1 MPMMFSSLVVLA
13 ALAVGSQ
20 AQAQGVY
27 RSIDES
33 GRVIYSDRP
42 AGKKSE
48 AVRSA
53 TPANPSRFEYESA
66 VMRAESERIH
76 MQRLEAENSQ
86 PRPFTVYDPRGL
98 QRPPYAP
105 QRYPAINIRLDP
117 NLPDSPPPSLDR
129 TYLYNGR

>member
-1 MPMMFSSLVVLA
+1 MIIRSLLA
-13 ALAVGSQ
+13 LGAVAFGSQ
-20 AQAQGVY
+20 AEAQSVY
-27 RSIDES
+27 RSVDES
-33 GRVIYSDRP
+33 GRIIYSDRP

-48 AVRSA
+48 AVKSA
-53 TPANPSRFEYESA
+53 TPANPSRYEYESA
-66 VMRAESERIH
+66 LMRAESERIH

-117 NLPDSPPPSLDR
+117 NLPDSPAPSLDR
-129 TYLYNGR
+129 TYLYDGR

>member
-1 MPMMFSSLVVLA
+1 MIIRSLFAVGAIALA
-13 ALAVGSQ
+13 AQ
-20 AQAQGVY
+20 AESQGVY

-48 AVRSA
+48 PVK
-53 TPANPSRFEYESA
+53 PAAPSSPSRFEYDSA
-66 VMRAESERIH
+66 VMRAESDRIQ
-76 MQRLEAENSQ
+76 MQRMEWEDRQ

-105 QRYPAINIRLDP
+105 PRQPGIHIRLDP
-117 NLPDSPPPSLDR
+117 NLPDSPAPSLER

>member
-1 MPMMFSSLVVLA
+1 MIFSSLV
-13 ALAVGSQ
+13 ALGAVVFVSQ
-20 AQAQGVY
+20 AGAQGVY
-27 RSIDES
+27 RSVDES
-33 GRVIYSDRP
+33 GRIIYSDRP

-48 AVRSA
+48 AVKSA
-53 TPANPSRFEYESA
+53 TPANPSRYEYDSA
-66 VMRAESERIH
+66 VIRAESERVH

-117 NLPDSPPPSLDR
+117 NLPDSPAPSLDR
-129 TYLYNGR
+129 TYLYDGR

>member
-1 MPMMFSSLVVLA
+1 MIVRSLLA
-13 ALAVGSQ
+13 LGAVAFGSQ
-20 AQAQGVY
+20 AEAQGVY

-48 AVRSA
+48 TVK
-53 TPANPSRFEYESA
+53 PAAPTNPSRFEYESA
-66 VMRAESERIH
+66 VMRAESERIQ
-76 MQRLEAENSQ
+76 MQRMEWENAQ

-105 QRYPAINIRLDP
+105 QRQPGINIRLDP
-117 NLPDSPPPSLDR
+117 NLPDSPAPSLER
-129 TYLYNGR
+129 QYLYNGR